1 MIFKSS
7 SRFYGPLLQAKLE
20 TTVYTFYDPLDY
32 CQPPLLDSPD
42 RRDFSHWTRK
52 EKKSSPN
59 PVRRKIRSLFHF
71 ENPWELIRA
80 AEYGVH
86 SGLKSV
92 KKMSR
97 LHFRA
102 KTKFPLIY
110 NSITLMERNL
120 KFY

>member
-1 MIFKSS
+1 MKTSEEQLLLP
-7 SRFYGPLLQAKLE
+7 PLLPKE

-92 KKMSR
+92 KKCLAYISAPK
-97 LHFRA
+97 LNF
-102 KTKFPLIY
+102 L
-110 NSITLMERNL
+110 
-120 KFY
+120 

>member
-92 KKMSR
+92 KMS
-97 LHFRA
+97 HF
-102 KTKFPLIY
+102 KFRVKSNISLD
-110 NSITLMERNL
+110 T
-120 KFY
+120 

>member
-71 ENPWELIRA
+71 ENPWELIKA
-80 AEYGVH
+80 AA
-86 SGLKSV
+86 V
-92 KKMSR
+92 KAVEIVFATCACLRMPNG
-97 LHFRA
+97 F
-102 KTKFPLIY
+102 I
-110 NSITLMERNL
+110 
-120 KFY
+120 